1 MDGCALALRIP
12 GSEKDLIR
20 LGRSMMRRNARIKR
34 DAFLADIGTRPLIMG
49 ILNIT
54 PDSFFDGGRYL
65 TCGAALGRVR
75 QMVVDGCDI
84 VDIGAEA
91 TRPEAETI
99 DEAEELA
106 RLDRVLE
113 EIAIL
118 DVPVSID
125 TTKSAVA
132 ARALSLGAVLV
143 NDVWGLQKNP
153 RMADIVA
160 EAEAAVVIM
169 HNRAEK
175 DENLDII
182 ADIRRFFERSLSIAA
197 RAGIPKQ
204 RTILDVGI
212 GFAKTSRQNR
222 DAIVRLGELNDY
234 GLPIMVGASRK
245 QFLGSLTGDGVEG
258 TLVGSLAASLS
269 AVAAG
274 AAMLRVHDVKE
285 HAVAL
290 RVLQAMR
297 GT

>member
-1 MDGCALALRIP
+1 
-12 GSEKDLIR
+12 
-20 LGRSMMRRNARIKR
+20 MMRRNARIKR

-65 TCGAALGRVR
+65 ADGAALGRVR

-84 VDIGAEA
+84 VDIGAES

-113 EIAIL
+113 GIAIL

-258 TLVGSLAASLS
+258 TLVGCLAASLS

>member
-1 MDGCALALRIP
+1 
-12 GSEKDLIR
+12 
-20 LGRSMMRRNARIKR
+20 MMRRNARIKR

-54 PDSFFDGGRYL
+54 PNLFFDGGRYL
-65 TCGAALGRVR
+65 AGGAALGRVR

-84 VDIGAEA
+84 VDIGAES

-197 RAGIPKQ
+197 RAGIPQQ
-204 RTILDVGI
+204 RTILDIGI

-222 DAIVRLGELNDY
+222 DAIVRLSELNDY

>member
-1 MDGCALALRIP
+1 
-12 GSEKDLIR
+12 
-20 LGRSMMRRNARIKR
+20 MMRRNARIKR

-84 VDIGAEA
+84 VDIGAES

-234 GLPIMVGASRK
+234 GLPIMVRTSRK

>member
-1 MDGCALALRIP
+1 
-12 GSEKDLIR
+12 
-20 LGRSMMRRNARIKR
+20 MMRRDARMKR
-34 DAFLADIGTRPLIMG
+34 DAFLADVGTRPLIMG
-49 ILNIT
+49 ILNVT
-54 PDSFFDGGRYL
+54 PNSFFDSGRYL
-65 TCGAALGRVR
+65 AGGAALTRVR

-84 VDIGAEA
+84 VDIGAEL
-91 TRPEAETI
+91 TRPEAEAI

-106 RLDRVLE
+106 RLDRV
-113 EIAIL
+113 IAEFAAL

-132 ARALSLGAVLV
+132 ARALSRGAVLV
-143 NDVWGLQKNP
+143 NDVWGLQKDP
-153 RMADIVA
+153 RMADTVA

-175 DENLDII
+175 DKNLDII

-222 DAIVRLGELNDY
+222 DAIVRLSELNDY

-245 QFLGSLTGDGVEG
+245 RFLGSLTGDGVEG

-269 AVAAG
+269 AIAAG
-274 AAMLRVHDVKE
+274 AAILRVHDVKE

-290 RVLQAMR
+290 RVLRAMR

>member
-1 MDGCALALRIP
+1 
-12 GSEKDLIR
+12 
-20 LGRSMMRRNARIKR
+20 MMRRNARIKR
-34 DAFLADIGTRPLIMG
+34 DAFLADIGTRTLIMG

-65 TCGAALGRVR
+65 AGGAALGRVR

-84 VDIGAEA
+84 VDIGAES

-113 EIAIL
+113 EIGIL

-222 DAIVRLGELNDY
+222 DAIVRVGELNDY
-234 GLPIMVGASRK
+234 ELPIMVGASRK

>member
-1 MDGCALALRIP
+1 M
-12 GSEKDLIR
+12 
-20 LGRSMMRRNARIKR
+20 KR
-34 DAFLADIGTRPLIMG
+34 DVFLSDIGTRPLIMG
-49 ILNIT
+49 ILNVT
-54 PDSFFDGGRYL
+54 PDSFFDGGRYIAG
-65 TCGAALGRVR
+65 GAALARVR
-75 QMVVDGCDI
+75 QMVADGCDI
-84 VDIGAEA
+84 VDIGAQS
-91 TRPEAETI
+91 TRPEAEAI
-99 DEAEELA
+99 DEAEELT
-106 RLDRVLE
+106 RLDRVLD
-113 EIAIL
+113 EIATL

-125 TTKSAVA
+125 TSKSAVA

-143 NDVWGLQKNP
+143 NDVWGLQKDP

-160 EAEAAVVIM
+160 EAGAAVVIM
-169 HNRAEK
+169 HNRVEK

-182 ADIRRFFERSLSIAA
+182 ANIRRFFDRSLSIAA

-222 DAIVRLGELNDY
+222 DAILRLRELSDY

-245 QFLGSLTGDGVEG
+245 RFLGSLTGDGIEG
-258 TLVGSLAASLS
+258 TLVGSLTASLS
-269 AVAAG
+269 AIATG
-274 AAMLRVHDVKE
+274 AAILRVHDVEE

>member
-1 MDGCALALRIP
+1 
-12 GSEKDLIR
+12 
-20 LGRSMMRRNARIKR
+20 MMRRNARIKR

-84 VDIGAEA
+84 VDIGAES

-197 RAGIPKQ
+197 RAGIPQQ
-204 RTILDVGI
+204 RTILDIGI

-222 DAIVRLGELNDY
+222 DAIVRLSELNDY

>member
-1 MDGCALALRIP
+1 
-12 GSEKDLIR
+12 
-20 LGRSMMRRNARIKR
+20 MMRRNARMKR

-49 ILNIT
+49 ILNVT
-54 PDSFFDGGRYL
+54 PDSFFDSGRYL
-65 TCGAALGRVR
+65 AGGAALTRVR

-84 VDIGAEA
+84 VDIGAES
-91 TRPEAETI
+91 TRPEAEAI

-106 RLDRVLE
+106 RLDRV
-113 EIAIL
+113 IAEFAAL

-132 ARALSLGAVLV
+132 ARALSRGAVLV
-143 NDVWGLQKNP
+143 NDVWGLQKDP

-175 DENLDII
+175 DKNLDII

-222 DAIVRLGELNDY
+222 DAIVRLSELNDY

-245 QFLGSLTGDGVEG
+245 RFLGSLTGDGVEG

-269 AVAAG
+269 AIAAG
-274 AAMLRVHDVKE
+274 AAILRVHDVKE

-290 RVLQAMR
+290 RVLRAMR